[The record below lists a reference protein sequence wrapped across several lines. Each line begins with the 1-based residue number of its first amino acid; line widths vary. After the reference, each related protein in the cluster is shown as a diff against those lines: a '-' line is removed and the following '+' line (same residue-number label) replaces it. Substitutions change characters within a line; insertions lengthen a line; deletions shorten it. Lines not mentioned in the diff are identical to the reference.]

1 MQPPAS
7 SSDADKLPPSWFAR
21 QRTVLARVIVLTA
34 IGTVMAAGGVMWAT
48 GKFNAEAVGYP
59 GIWLFSFIGSASVFL
74 PLPAPAGV
82 CAGAAPSFGLNLWLI
97 GLISGSAEVL
107 GELMG
112 YLAGTT
118 GKSIIERRSWY
129 VKVRGWMH
137 KRGVVVLFLASV
149 VPNPFFDIV
158 GIAAGSM
165 GYPLRKFMPVVFV
178 AKTIKSTGIAFACF
192 HGVGLIQRL
201 IG

>member
-1 MQPPAS
+1 
-7 SSDADKLPPSWFAR
+7 
-21 QRTVLARVIVLTA
+21 
-34 IGTVMAAGGVMWAT
+34 MAAGVVMWAT

-112 YLAGTT
+112 YVAGAT
-118 GKSIIERRSWY
+118 GKSIVERRRWY
-129 VKVRGWMH
+129 FKVQGWMQR
-137 KRGVVVLFLASV
+137 RGAVVLFLASA

-158 GIAAGSM
+158 GVAAGSM
-165 GYPLRKFMPVVFV
+165 GYSLRKFIPVVFV
-178 AKTIKSTGIAFACF
+178 AKSIKSTGVAFACY
-192 HGVGLIQRL
+192 HGVGFVQRL